1 MVDETDDGPVR
12 RYVAIGAFSQCC
24 NVARRFRGCTNDAA
38 LRMAARAR
46 GVRWA
51 KCSAR
56 MTAFAAYVGVC
67 AIEYKAS
74 TKMIERLLS

>member
-1 MVDETDDGPVR
+1 MVDETDNGPVR
-12 RYVAIGAFSQCC
+12 RDVTIGAFSQCC
-24 NVARRFRGCTNDAA
+24 NVASRFRGCTNDAA

-56 MTAFAAYVGVC
+56 MTAFAAYVGVRT
-67 AIEYKAS
+67 INDE
-74 TKMIERLLS
+74 TRTEVVERLLG